1 AVREEVARSMG
12 YPERPIGWS
21 DILERARQDETFDWS
36 HASTSTASGLLATLA
51 QFYAGA
57 GKTRG
62 LTIEDATAQSTLD
75 YVAAVEATVRYYGE
89 GELATV
95 ERALQEGQLQLDAFV
110 VQEQLVVYYNARGS
124 ERLVAV
130 YPAEGTLWEDH
141 PLALLEHADLDPG
154 ARETFQAFKRY
165 LLSSEAQQLVLRHG
179 YRPADLT
186 IPLTGQGSPL
196 TPANGVDPAQPQ
208 TVLQMPS
215 AAVVDV
221 VRDVW
226 WYTKRHTNVFL
237 VVDTSGSMEGDKLEN
252 ARLGLQAFV
261 EGIRGDQERVGMIE
275 FASRVGR
282 VMPLD
287 ELGRNR
293 VALEQAIAALSAGG
307 NTALLD
313 AVEAAYEQLQ
323 AMGDRERINAVV
335 VMTDGRENASRIR
348 LRQLQARI
356 REGNDHGVPVVVF
369 CIAYGGDADLEMLR
383 AIAEASGGQVRQGDL
398 ASIEE
403 LYRLISTYF

>member
-1 AVREEVARSMG
+1 
-12 YPERPIGWS
+12 
-21 DILERARQDETFDWS
+21 
-36 HASTSTASGLLATLA
+36 
-51 QFYAGA
+51 
-57 GKTRG
+57 
-62 LTIEDATAQSTLD
+62 
-75 YVAAVEATVRYYGE
+75 
-89 GELATV
+89 
-95 ERALQEGQLQLDAFV
+95 
-110 VQEQLVVYYNARGS
+110 
-124 ERLVAV
+124 
-130 YPAEGTLWEDH
+130 
-141 PLALLEHADLDPG
+141 
-154 ARETFQAFKRY
+154 
-165 LLSSEAQQLVLRHG
+165 
-179 YRPADLT
+179 
-186 IPLTGQGSPL
+186 
-196 TPANGVDPAQPQ
+196 
-208 TVLQMPS
+208 
-215 AAVVDV
+215 V